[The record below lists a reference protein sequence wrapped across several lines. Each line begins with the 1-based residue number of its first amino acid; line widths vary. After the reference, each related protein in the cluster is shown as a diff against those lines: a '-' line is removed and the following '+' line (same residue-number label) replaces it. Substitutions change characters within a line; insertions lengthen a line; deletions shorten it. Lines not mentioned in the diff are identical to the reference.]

1 MKGNGVSLRLLIF
14 AEKIFTLV
22 RYSHYWV
29 WVVGVLL
36 SACSGTANPS
46 EPSSARAGKPIS
58 VEGGIYTEIGV
69 NDLQA
74 MLLEKDFVLV
84 NVHIPFEGDIPGT
97 DLSIPYDEVTQNLD
111 LLPENKDA
119 KIVLYCR
126 SDRMS
131 EIASKTLVQEGY
143 SNIWN
148 LDGGMVDWE
157 RAGFPIEGK

>member
-1 MKGNGVSLRLLIF
+1 MLRNLSF
-14 AEKIFTLV
+14 AKKIFTMV
-22 RYSHYWV
+22 KYSLCSI
-29 WVVGVLL
+29 GLISVLL
-36 SACSGTANPS
+36 SACSGTANPP
-46 EPSSARAGKPIS
+46 EPSLASVGKPIS

-69 NDLQA
+69 DDFQA
-74 MLLEKDFVLV
+74 MLLEKDFVLM

-97 DLSIPYDEVTQNLD
+97 DLSIPFDEVTQNLD
-111 LLPENKDA
+111 LLPANKDA

-131 EIASKTLVQEGY
+131 EIASKALVKVGY
-143 SNIWN
+143 TNIWN